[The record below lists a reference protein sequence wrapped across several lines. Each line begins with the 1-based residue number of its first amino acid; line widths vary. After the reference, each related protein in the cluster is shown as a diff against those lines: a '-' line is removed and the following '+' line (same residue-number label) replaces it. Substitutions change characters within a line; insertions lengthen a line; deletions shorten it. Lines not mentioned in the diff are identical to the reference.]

1 MARRASSS
9 GPIDR
14 FTTRDED
21 GKYQHTPLSNFW
33 EAEVRISG
41 LYWKS
46 VEHYYQAM
54 KTTDLSER
62 NTVWAAKTA
71 GHAKKFGRR
80 VSLRPDWDS
89 IKLLVMR
96 QALERKFV
104 AGTPE
109 GKYLLATKDRLLI
122 EGNDWNDTF
131 WGVDLKS
138 GTGANWLG
146 FLLMARR
153 AQLRGEAA

>member
-1 MARRASSS
+1 
-9 GPIDR
+9 
-14 FTTRDED
+14 
-21 GKYQHTPLSNFW
+21 
-33 EAEVRISG
+33 
-41 LYWKS
+41 
-46 VEHYYQAM
+46 
-54 KTTDLSER
+54 
-62 NTVWAAKTA
+62 
-71 GHAKKFGRR
+71 
-80 VSLRPDWDS
+80 
-89 IKLLVMR
+89 MR